1 MIVLHLISMPAK
13 RPGFVKYSGVRELYL
28 HFQNLFLDGGE
39 THCEIVSSC
48 GHLVRVF
55 DHHFFHM
62 VKLDDP
68 FKPKPLKMSVEKSI
82 ILDSTSGFGDYKHD
96 AQRAIYLSSA
106 IICLK
111 RPDEVWDDPTL
122 RTARW
127 VYIKEFDTKPYCFT
141 ILLAAERDEGIVPAT
156 SFPCKKRDVR
166 KWRNGVRIYPQNT
179 SATQ

>member
-1 MIVLHLISMPAK
+1 MPAM
-13 RPGFVKYSGVRELYL
+13 RPEFLQFSSVQELYL

-48 GHLVRVF
+48 GHVHRVY

-68 FKPKPLKMSVEKSI
+68 FKPKPLKMAVEKSI
-82 ILDSTSGFGDYKHD
+82 ILGTLSGFGDYVHD
-96 AQRAIYLSSA
+96 NQRAIYLGSA
-106 IICLK
+106 IMCLTH
-111 RPDEVWDDPTL
+111 PDEVWDDPTL

-141 ILLAAERDEGIVPAT
+141 VLLVAEREEGIVPVT
-156 SFPCKKRDVR
+156 SFPCRNRDAR
-166 KWRNGVRIYPQNT
+166 KWRKGVRIYPKNT